1 MKTIKQILRQPLK
14 TAIGIVIVAL
24 AFAILVTCVGQYT
37 ATDLTRENL
46 DDQYTTIGLLSS
58 SYLQEK
64 ISRGVNYLSELP
76 EEKQAWVDWTIQ
88 SRPDIIREVSSTG
101 LVSAYIPKLNIDNFT
116 QHKNSSYNLS
126 MYNKGYPY
134 RCAMMTVSLTR
145 ISEVVG
151 GTTSQRIG
159 EFGSQDVQLN
169 AIYLCLGTVE
179 SVIGLEQGFASPVGK
194 TILLYVKVFNQEDF
208 DALNLQIG
216 QTYIVYGED
225 YCDQPREGLRS
236 LINANGDKRSAQ
248 EAFFGEQQWKN
259 GIPNYDPWM
268 EQFDCSLTICDPASL
283 LSYVPVYNEFGAIT
297 GFEVSE
303 DLREILWL
311 KDDNTVSVRWIP
323 EEEYAPYY
331 QLPTIAPLNGSAD
344 DFLASE
350 EGALWQEA
358 LYKMEINNHGFP
370 VLCVDKLGYQA
381 MFAREQTRIVEG
393 RDFSEK
399 ELVNGEKVCIISESV
414 AVKSGVSVGDTI
426 ELRTYIYDPAFEFQ
440 FNERELGSSYPFAAL
455 YSEALGFSSEME
467 TYTIVGLYRQEDAWQ
482 NAYDAYGFTPNTIF
496 VPKSSVTAKMELR
509 NKGIYSTLV
518 LENGKMEEFK
528 TLMAEA
534 GYPDLFICYDQ
545 GYSEFV
551 ASLDAYEEVSRKA
564 LYIGITG
571 FAAVILLFLFLYP
584 AQQKRSLRLMGTLG
598 ASTWARLG
606 HTFGGTLCIL
616 VPGAVLGGFVGEK
629 LWHHIAAAMMEWIN
643 VVVTLNADMSAIAP
657 RLTAASL
664 AVVALA
670 AVIVSAALCRNR
682 GLMKRK

>member
-1 MKTIKQILRQPLK
+1 MKTIKQLLRQPIK
-14 TAIGIVIVAL
+14 TVVGIIIVAL

-58 SYLQEK
+58 SYLQEN
-64 ISRGVNYLSELP
+64 ISHGVNYLSELP

-116 QHKNSSYNLS
+116 QHKSSSYNIS

-194 TILLYVKVFNQEDF
+194 TILLYVKVFEQEDF
-208 DALNLQIG
+208 DVLDLQVG
-216 QTYIVYGED
+216 KTYLVYGED

-350 EGALWQEA
+350 EGALWQET
-358 LYKMEINNHGFP
+358 LDKMEINNHGFP

-393 RDFSEK
+393 RDFSES

-426 ELRTYIYDPAFEFQ
+426 ELRTYVYDTAFQ
-440 FNERELGSSYPFAAL
+440 FQFDEREMGSSYPFAAL
-455 YSEALGFSSEME
+455 YSEAQGFSSEME
-467 TYTIVGLYRQEDAWQ
+467 AYTIVGLYRQEDSWQ
-482 NAYDAYGFTPNTIF
+482 NAYDQYGFTPNTIF
-496 VPKSSVTAKMELR
+496 VPKSSVTADMITKD
-509 NKGIYSTLV
+509 KGIYSTLV
-518 LENGKMEEFK
+518 LHNGKMEEFK
-528 TLMAEA
+528 TLMEEA

-551 ASLDAYEEVSRKA
+551 ASLDAYEEVSQKA
-564 LYIGITG
+564 LYIGL
-571 FAAVILLFLFLYP
+571 AAFVAIILLFLLIYP
-584 AQQKRSLRLMGTLG
+584 AQQKRSLLLMGTLG
-598 ASTWARLG
+598 ASACGRFR
-606 HTFGGTLCIL
+606 HTFVSILCVL
-616 VPGAVLGGFVGEK
+616 VTGAALGGYVGSK
-629 LWHHIAAAMMEWIN
+629 LWTRIAAALMEWIN
-643 VVVTLNADMSAIAP
+643 IEIALESDMTAIAP
-657 RLTAASL
+657 KLTAASL

-670 AVIVSAALCRNR
+670 ALLVSAALCRNR